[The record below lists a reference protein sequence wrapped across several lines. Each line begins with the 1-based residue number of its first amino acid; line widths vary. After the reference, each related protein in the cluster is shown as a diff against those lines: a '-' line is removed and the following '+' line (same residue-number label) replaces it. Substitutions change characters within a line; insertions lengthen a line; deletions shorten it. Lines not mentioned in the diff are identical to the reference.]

1 LIFIKSA
8 SGLDNTNKY
17 PRGFMRAL
25 SLSIA
30 AILFATAYSAMAQ
43 SKWLESKHL
52 DPSEIRALCERV
64 SDVRML
70 ARKQIG
76 AAGDERW
83 RRLSRQELVIEAA
96 GMGVPPLDPS
106 RCYVIARAGPVD
118 EREQRAFEVRDFA
131 DSPERTSIFVIGRD
145 YGPQQGACPTC
156 KIITGGAPG
165 DLIRHE

>member
-1 LIFIKSA
+1 
-8 SGLDNTNKY
+8 
-17 PRGFMRAL
+17 MRTL

-30 AILFATAYSAMAQ
+30 AILFATAYSAMAE
-43 SKWLESKHL
+43 SKWLESKRL
-52 DPSEIRALCERV
+52 DLPEVKALCERV

-70 ARKQIG
+70 ARKQIS

-83 RRLSRQELVIEAA
+83 RRLSRQELVIEVA

-118 EREQRAFEVRDFA
+118 EREQRVFEVRDFA

-145 YGPQQGACPTC
+145 YGPARGACTTC
-156 KIITGGAPG
+156 TIIAGSAPG
-165 DLIRHE
+165 GLIRHE